1 MSIGAAALN
10 EFVLIF
16 QGIMTLIVRDPSSAL
31 IHSVRPDRVPGARG
45 DGSQVPDGGT
55 HFRGRGEEP
64 GRAHRA
70 TNATR
75 APQPSAEAFNYSHR
89 RLDPMDMPK
98 AMSCKR

>member
-55 HFRGRGEEP
+55 QEL
-64 GRAHRA
+64 
-70 TNATR
+70 T
-75 APQPSAEAFNYSHR
+75 
-89 RLDPMDMPK
+89 
-98 AMSCKR
+98 MSTITETGPRICTE